1 MQSRVP
7 EQGVEVFELVKCALM
22 FECKL
27 FWDLCSECEI
37 SDFWKVFFFC
47 FHGTEPE
54 VFGVPCLECEILN
67 SLRVCDIKF

>member
-37 SDFWKVFFFC
+37 SDFWKVFFF
-47 FHGTEPE
+47 F
-54 VFGVPCLECEILN
+54 VFMGL
-67 SLRVCDIKF
+67 SLRYLVFRV